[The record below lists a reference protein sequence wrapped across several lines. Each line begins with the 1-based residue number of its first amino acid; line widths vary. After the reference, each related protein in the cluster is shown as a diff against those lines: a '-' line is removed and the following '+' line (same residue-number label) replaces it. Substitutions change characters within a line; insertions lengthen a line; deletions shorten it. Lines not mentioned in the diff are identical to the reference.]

1 MTIFG
6 KRLSEY
12 VAFAKVFLALIL
24 VVGIARLAL
33 SLGGVPNATARW
45 ISISA
50 VMWIGIFYFAIRVHT
65 RGFGSYRHLLPIYFL
80 QSLAAQVVIV
90 PGIIIAIMTGHDNI
104 FSIPEY
110 SFGSDGKTWAHVAA
124 HLFVG
129 TTIGSLVGWLA
140 GSLILFVTRK
150 VTRDKAPSMARA

>member
-33 SLGGVPNATARW
+33 SLGGAPNAAAKWVSITAV
-45 ISISA
+45 I
-50 VMWIGIFYFAIRVHT
+50 WIGILYFAVKVAT
-65 RGFGSYRHLLPIYFL
+65 TSFGTYRHLLPIYFL
-80 QSLAAQVVIV
+80 EMLAAQVVIV
-90 PGIIIAIMTGHDNI
+90 PAIILAIVTGHDNI

-110 SFGSDGKTWAHVAA
+110 SFGADGKNWGHVAA
-124 HLFVG
+124 HLFIG
-129 TTIGSLVGWLA
+129 TTAGSLVGWLA
-140 GSLILFVTRK
+140 GCLILFVTTK
-150 VTRDKAPSMARA
+150 LTRDKAPSMARA